1 MIKIETLKI
10 GWFLTVF
17 TTNCYVV
24 SQGKDCVVIDPPL
37 CQKEYV
43 FDYLQKNNLVPQAIL
58 LSHGHCDHCG
68 GVEQLLKKY
77 NVPVYC
83 HQNDLQLASIVA
95 YNPFKIPAD
104 NCFPQPYPSMSLD
117 FGSLHFD
124 VVETF
129 GHTQGSV
136 LLLLEDKMF
145 SGDTLFYRSIGRTDF
160 PESDIN
166 LMNNSVE
173 KLKTFTKDYVV
184 FPGHGETTTLFDEL
198 QNNPY
203 LIKQ

>member
-1 MIKIETLKI
+1 
-10 GWFLTVF
+10 
-17 TTNCYVV
+17 
-24 SQGKDCVVIDPPL
+24 
-37 CQKEYV
+37 
-43 FDYLQKNNLVPQAIL
+43 
-58 LSHGHCDHCG
+58 
-68 GVEQLLKKY
+68 
-77 NVPVYC
+77 
-83 HQNDLQLASIVA
+83 
-95 YNPFKIPAD
+95 
-104 NCFPQPYPSMSLD
+104 MSLD

-203 LIKQ
+203 LI